1 MDKIN
6 IKNLVKLSKNNFN
19 LVNETESILIKV
31 NNQKAKYDNIHK
43 QLNEM
48 ESKLNNI
55 TSNKVI
61 NKK

>member
-6 IKNLVKLSKNNFN
+6 IKNLVKLSKNNYN
-19 LVNETESILIKV
+19 LVNETESILTKV
-31 NNQKAKYDNIHK
+31 NNQKSKYDNIHK